1 MVLYLTDSSGQERV
15 WQPPLDGYFARR
27 INAECRATGSVE
39 KAQAAN
45 LLLFA
50 LAEATRDGNDP
61 NASGE
66 ELVAL
71 VTRGYRCIRW
81 VEKKFSLVW
90 AEGGGFSLEE
100 GRTVKLELAGT
111 ALESAVAAAVS
122 LEQAAGGGGVRGRSP
137 SPARRRSK
145 RG

>member
-1 MVLYLTDSSGQERV
+1 MRTMIQIENS
-15 WQPPLDGYFARR
+15 F
-27 INAECRATGSVE
+27 
-39 KAQAAN
+39 
-45 LLLFA
+45 FA

-90 AEGGGFSLEE
+90 AEEGGGFSLEDT
-100 GRTVKLELAGT
+100 RTVKLELAGK
-111 ALESAVAAAVS
+111 ALERAVAAAVS
-122 LEQAAGGGGVRGRSP
+122 LEQAAGGGGTRGSRSP